1 MTEPRKPERKPT
13 ASSSVTGPTRKV
25 DVTQATA
32 PLRRGVPETTR
43 PVTRPELVTDGMKA
57 HRREI
62 ERKKRQ
68 AAIEKL
74 QVEQQAA
81 DERKSIWK
89 WTALAVFILVVGFGY
104 RSLQDAY
111 GNQWP
116 MWDVWL
122 LLGAGLIG
130 SIAWMLW
137 YFNRPEL

>member
-43 PVTRPELVTDGMKA
+43 PVSRPELVTDGMKA

-62 ERKKRQ
+62 ERRKRQ

-74 QVEQQAA
+74 LVQQKAA
-81 DERKSIWK
+81 DERKAIWK
-89 WTALAVFILVVGFGY
+89 WGALVVFVVVVGFGY

-111 GNQWP
+111 GNLWP

-122 LLGAGLIG
+122 LLAAGLFGCIG
-130 SIAWMLW
+130 WMIW